1 MVNGLWANHY
11 VNHLNDVHIFA
22 TYRPTLHPLRP
33 SSWTC
38 ATGWEDHDR

>member
-38 ATGWEDHDR
+38 ATG